1 MKIRLLSDLHI
12 ECYPFEIPRLVDD
25 LDTVLVLA
33 GDIGTIQRRSELEAF
48 LRQACL
54 QFRAVIYVLGNHEYY
69 HHSWPDALKD
79 IRGWALPNNL
89 YLMERDV
96 IEIDDVA
103 FLGATLWTDFDGGSP
118 MSMMRCLQGMM
129 DFEVIESSGGEPGTV
144 RLSPMQI
151 FDYHRQTVSWLSEA
165 MQQARGR
172 NRAVVVVCHHGVS
185 RRSIHPMYATSTLNG
200 GFVSDLEA
208 LWQDGCP
215 DLVLHG
221 HVHSSFRYEIPTRLG
236 ATQVVVNPRGYT
248 QQEDTQE
255 NGAFDPRLLLEV

>member
-1 MKIRLLSDLHI
+1 
-12 ECYPFEIPRLVDD
+12 
-25 LDTVLVLA
+25 
-33 GDIGTIQRRSELEAF
+33 
-48 LRQACL
+48 
-54 QFRAVIYVLGNHEYY
+54 
-69 HHSWPDALKD
+69 
-79 IRGWALPNNL
+79 
-89 YLMERDV
+89 
-96 IEIDDVA
+96 
-103 FLGATLWTDFDGGSP
+103 
-118 MSMMRCLQGMM
+118 
-129 DFEVIESSGGEPGTV
+129 
-144 RLSPMQI
+144 MQI